1 MGKVPHMTGTAKFD
15 LFLPGLK
22 NPQNNDLNIVSAD
35 IRAEKTCFHYYHIKD
50 GNLHLEKDETYNTF
64 DYASFSEMLQHF
76 LSEHKIEKPQRL
88 SLGVPG
94 PVINNQCIS
103 ERLPWKINRTEI
115 KAESYISEVFLI
127 NDMEATAYA
136 MGNLTSHCLAPIYEN
151 GGISDGNVAI
161 LAPGNGLGEAGM
173 FWDGKNLRPFATE
186 GGHSEFSPR
195 TDVEV
200 EFYQYLKA
208 IYGIVSWESVLS
220 KEGLFNIYRF
230 LRDVKRHK
238 EPEWL
243 TAKIQTEEDFT
254 KVICEGA
261 KEKKEMICK
270 LTLETFID
278 FLAREANSLVLKLKA
293 TGGLIIGGE
302 IPLRIKN
309 YIDSKEFY
317 KKFIISDKM
326 ETLLKDINIYILLN
340 ENTIASGAAYYG
352 AFYLD

>member
-1 MGKVPHMTGTAKFD
+1 MSEIAKFN
-15 LFLPGLK
+15 LYLPGLK
-22 NPQNNDLNIVSAD
+22 NPQNENLNIVSAD
-35 IRAEKTCFHYYHIKD
+35 IRADRTSLNYYHVKD
-50 GNLHLEKDETYNTF
+50 GNLVLETEDVYNTF
-64 DYASFSEMLQHF
+64 DFSSFSEIVKKF
-76 LSEHKIEKPQRL
+76 LTDHKLEKPSRL

-94 PVINNQCIS
+94 PVINDKCIA
-103 ERLPWKINRTEI
+103 ERLPWPLIAEEI
-115 KAESYISEVFLI
+115 KNACEIDAVYLI
-127 NDMEATAYA
+127 NDMEATAYS
-136 MGNLTSHCLAPIYEN
+136 MGNLTSHCLLPIYEN
-151 GGISDGNVAI
+151 GGISAGNVAI

-173 FWDGKNLRPFATE
+173 FWDGNYLRPFATE

-243 TAKIQTEEDFT
+243 TAKIQGEEDFT
-254 KVICEGA
+254 KVICTSATEQ
-261 KEKKEMICK
+261 KETICV
-270 LTLETFID
+270 LTIETFID

-302 IPLRIKN
+302 IPITIKN
-309 YIDSKEFY
+309 YINKDKFY

-326 ETLLKDINIYILLN
+326 ETLLKDVNIYFLLN
-340 ENTIASGAAYYG
+340 EKTIAAGAAYYG
-352 AFYLD
+352 AFHVN

>member
-1 MGKVPHMTGTAKFD
+1 MSETAKFN
-15 LFLPGLK
+15 LYLPGLE
-22 NPQNNDLNIVSAD
+22 NPQNENLNIVSAD
-35 IRAEKTCFHYYHIKD
+35 IRADKTSLNYYHVKD
-50 GNLHLEKDETYNTF
+50 GNLHLEKEDVYATF
-64 DYASFSEMLQHF
+64 EFSSFSEMVKKFIIDHNLQ
-76 LSEHKIEKPQRL
+76 KPSRL

-94 PVINNQCIS
+94 PVINGKCVA
-103 ERLPWKINRTEI
+103 EKLPWALVADDI
-115 KAESYISEVFLI
+115 KNASGIDAVYLI
-127 NDMEATAYA
+127 NDMEATAYF
-136 MGNLTSHCLAPIYEN
+136 MGNLTSHCLLPIYEH

-161 LAPGNGLGEAGM
+161 LSPGNGLGEAGM
-173 FWDGKNLRPFATE
+173 FWDGSYLRPFATE

-230 LRDVKRHK
+230 LRDVQRHK

-243 TAKIQTEEDFT
+243 TAKINSKEDFT
-254 KVICEGA
+254 KIICEGA
-261 KEKKEMICK
+261 TEKKEMICV
-270 LTLETFID
+270 LTMDTFIE

-302 IPLRIKN
+302 IPIIIKD
-309 YIDSKEFY
+309 YINKDKFY

-326 ETLLKDINIYILLN
+326 ETLLKDVNIYILLN
-340 ENTIASGAAYYG
+340 EKTIASGAAYYG
-352 AFYLD
+352 AYHFN